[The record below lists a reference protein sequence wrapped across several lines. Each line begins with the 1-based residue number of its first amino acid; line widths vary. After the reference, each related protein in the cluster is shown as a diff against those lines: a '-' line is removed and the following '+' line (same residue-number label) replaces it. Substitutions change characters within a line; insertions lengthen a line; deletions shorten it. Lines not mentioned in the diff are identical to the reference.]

1 MFNYLLSSNLNGS
14 VFVSKYVAVPSL
26 VASVADFR
34 AVEANC
40 VDALKT
46 ESGIASCTKH
56 ALSCSQ
62 LIEVVIALNGKNK
75 RRLAFQSIKKVVF

>member
-62 LIEVVIALNGKNK
+62 LIEVVIALNGKTRDYLHFK
-75 RRLAFQSIKKVVF
+75 A